1 MKAHQPHIV
10 EGSPAV
16 VACDPREARVKVVII
31 FIFSPTDNQPPPRQE
46 GEAVARPRLRQI
58 RDGAGDGGRERE
70 QFNAG
75 KDPEV
80 GIVATHHHLPCR
92 QVLKR
97 PSFDFFSC

>member
-46 GEAVARPRLRQI
+46 GEAVARPWLRQV
-58 RDGAGDGGRERE
+58 RDGAGVGGRERE
-70 QFNAG
+70 QFNTGEA
-75 KDPEV
+75 V
-80 GIVATHHHLPCR
+80 GAILSTDHHLP
-92 QVLKR
+92 
-97 PSFDFFSC
+97 

>member
-46 GEAVARPRLRQI
+46 GKAVARPWLRQV
-58 RDGAGDGGRERE
+58 RDEAGVGGRARE
-70 QFNAG
+70 DFDAG
-75 KDPEV
+75 EPV
-80 GIVATHHHLPCR
+80 LAFTATHQDLP
-92 QVLKR
+92 
-97 PSFDFFSC
+97 

>member
-46 GEAVARPRLRQI
+46 GEAVAIPSLRQI
-58 RDGAGDGGRERE
+58 RDGAGVGGRERE
-70 QFNAG
+70 QLNAG
-75 KDPEV
+75 EV
-80 GIVATHHHLPCR
+80 AVVITVIKASQAAHHHL
-92 QVLKR
+92 
-97 PSFDFFSC
+97 S